1 MCVCVCVCVC
11 ARVTQVREALGV
23 RRTIIS
29 GGGSLASHLDDFFE
43 VLGLPVVNGW
53 GLTETSPV
61 LACRRVVQVRVMPWS
76 HTHAHTVHTH
86 THVPFLSP
94 LLLPH
99 LVVL

>member
-1 MCVCVCVCVC
+1 MCE
-11 ARVTQVREALGV
+11 AAALAPWWRGQVREALAV

-61 LACRRVVQVRVMPWS
+61 LACRRVLQVRS
-76 HTHAHTVHTH
+76 HNATHFRS
-86 THVPFLSP
+86 PCCGGRLSARP
-94 LLLPH
+94 RADGMQQH
-99 LVVL
+99 